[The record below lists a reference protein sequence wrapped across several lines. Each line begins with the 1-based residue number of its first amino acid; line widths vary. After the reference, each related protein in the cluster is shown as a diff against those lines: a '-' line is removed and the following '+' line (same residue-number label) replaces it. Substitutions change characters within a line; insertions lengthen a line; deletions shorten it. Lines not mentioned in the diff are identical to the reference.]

1 MVKGRKPP
9 EALITRYAAKKL
21 ARAAGGLSRITGAG
35 GGTSLP
41 GLLLERLSPGFIQAA
56 AASLSEGIIVVTG
69 TNGKTT
75 TASMVREILD
85 SAGREVVS
93 NRSGANLSRGI
104 ATALLDANPEARVGV
119 FEVDEA
125 ALVHL
130 VGKLRPAVLVV
141 TNVFRD
147 QLDRFGEAEKVVS
160 LIRTSVT
167 RLPEGARVVANTDDA
182 QLWEAVADRS
192 PAGLIGFGVEP
203 LARDEGGGA
212 DAEPETCPRCGAFLE
227 FEGRTLAHLGR
238 AHCPRCEWRSAAPE
252 YAARVIT
259 ERGLGEIEVE
269 ISGAPLVLK
278 TGGVHNAY
286 NAAAAVAAAVAFGV
300 PAPSAVAALQGF
312 SPRFG
317 RSEQMQVEERPV
329 RLLLMKNPAG
339 AGALIRAIASD
350 PTVGALVVSINDLH
364 ADGRDISWIWDVDFE
379 RLAALGLPMV
389 PSGRR
394 AAEVAVRLR
403 YAGAGPQLPR
413 LNPLEAI
420 QTALAQCPADKV
432 AVVLATY
439 TAMLEVRRRIARSRA
454 ARVAD

>member
-1 MVKGRKPP
+1 MS
-9 EALITRYAAKKL
+9 TRTGFAAQKL
-21 ARAAGGLSRITGAG
+21 ARAAGRLSRVTGAG

-56 AASLSEGIIVVTG
+56 AASLSEGIVVVTG

-75 TASMVREILD
+75 TASMVREILH
-85 SAGREVVS
+85 SAGRKVVA

-104 ATALLDANPEARVGV
+104 ATALLDADPAARTGV

-160 LIRTSVT
+160 LVRASAEA
-167 RLPEGARVVANTDDA
+167 LPEGSRVVANADDA
-182 QLWEAVADRS
+182 QLWEAVAGRS
-192 PAGLIGFGVEP
+192 PIGFGVEP

-238 AHCPRCEWRSAAPE
+238 SHCPRCEWRSAAPV
-252 YAARVIT
+252 YPARVIA
-259 ERGLGEIEVE
+259 ERGLEEIEVE
-269 ISGAPLVLK
+269 ICDVALTLK

-286 NAAAAVAAAVAFGV
+286 NAAAAVAAAAAFGI

-312 SPRFG
+312 TPRFG
-317 RSEQMQVEERPV
+317 RSEQMQVEGRPV

-350 PTVGALVVSINDLH
+350 PSVGALVISINDLH

-379 RLAALGLPMV
+379 RLAALGLAMV
-389 PSGRR
+389 PGGRR
-394 AAEVAVRLR
+394 AADVAVRLR
-403 YAGAGPQLPR
+403 YAGAAPQP
-413 LNPLEAI
+413 PHPAALEAI
-420 QTALAQCPADKV
+420 RAALARCPQGKT

-439 TAMLEVRRRIARSRA
+439 TAMLDVRRRIARSRA
-454 ARVAD
+454 MRVAD